1 MDDPLSHYFYK
12 EQFESLN
19 IFGNPEVVEPCMF
32 GNGMYFSVF
41 YCQCCAI
48 DISIYMSDDQV
59 LEERYPDLNEEEG
72 IRMD

>member
-41 YCQCCAI
+41 YC
-48 DISIYMSDDQV
+48 
-59 LEERYPDLNEEEG
+59 
-72 IRMD
+72 